1 MLQAASPRGATMC
14 AIAIGSAAQCS
25 WEYSPVPL
33 VAACTL
39 QVLPAGAN
47 LSTRAASWSSREAA
61 HVSYDL

>member
-1 MLQAASPRGATMC
+1 MC